1 MEGSHAPSRSK
12 PWSVSHPIP
21 DVLELQAGRRI
32 ISSERHRQ
40 ITHAFSIEVAENHGG
55 SNRELLAYISVQ
67 GELALQPLDECE
79 EEVDSD
85 LEDTV
90 DPQPAIIVTNMENL
104 TLQSDARATESS
116 LVGEAPSAPTA

>member
-1 MEGSHAPSRSK
+1 M
-12 PWSVSHPIP
+12 
-21 DVLELQAGRRI
+21 
-32 ISSERHRQ
+32 
-40 ITHAFSIEVAENHGG
+40 AENHGG